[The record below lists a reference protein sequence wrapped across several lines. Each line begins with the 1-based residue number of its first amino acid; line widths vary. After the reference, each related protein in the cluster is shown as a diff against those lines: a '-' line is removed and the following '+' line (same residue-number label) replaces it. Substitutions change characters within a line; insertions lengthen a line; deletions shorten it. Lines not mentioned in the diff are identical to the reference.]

1 MEQLEK
7 ELHKLIDDEDMA
19 NYIKEAAESSETIDD
34 FKDVAIPIFM
44 GLDGVVSSEE
54 DANNLAEKFFHL
66 RDQPDEQSSEKLDCT
81 IKMSSLID
89 NDKSTSI
96 DPFANERDNKARKQI
111 EDSGD
116 LDSIQEDKLNQSKNF
131 GLDEENLEK
140 IRKRHL
146 EIDEKEN
153 AQFKKG
159 MGFRRPEVRQPRP
172 LILNPITVTIGPHIL
187 IENATLK
194 LTPGNRYGLVGR
206 NGLGKTT
213 LMKYISSSLING
225 IPDDLLIIH
234 VQQEAPISERTVLQ
248 SVLDVDVE
256 RTELLDRQNALLH
269 GKNDDDDTHNELFQI
284 EKRLQAIGAEDS
296 ESRAAMILT
305 ALGFSKEQLNQ
316 PLSLMSGG
324 FRMRVSLAQALYIS
338 PDVLLLDEPTGHLDA
353 PSVCWLEEYLTR
365 SCGDQILLVVSHDRV
380 FLDNVCTHIIHL
392 KDKKLVT
399 YKGNWTSFNEQFKTK
414 VANLESKA
422 EAQKRDIDHKMDFV
436 RRLGVKAKTAAIAQA
451 RLKNIAKKEKIELI
465 ELDDEVKFE
474 FKSTSQAAQENIIM
488 LEDVTFGYVPNIN
501 IFEHLNFTLKRDSK
515 IVVIGENGTGK
526 STFINLLIGRLKP
539 NQGFYQ
545 MVSNLRIAFFS
556 QHHVDQLDYK
566 STPLQYMLDLYKSQY
581 QVQEIRGL
589 LGKFGLTSD
598 QILQPI
604 QSLSGGQKTR
614 IVLASCAMMHPHL
627 FLLDEVTN
635 NLDMD
640 SIEALGQALKEYN
653 GAIVAVTHDQAFANM
668 IAKQIFICEGKNI
681 TEFNGTFQQ
690 YREKVKE
697 EIKKK
702 FFQQAGNKGLV

>member
-1 MEQLEK
+1 MEQFDKAIK
-7 ELHKLIDDEDMA
+7 ELIDDEDMA
-19 NYIKEAAESSETIDD
+19 NYLKEVAESSETIDD
-34 FKDVAIPIFM
+34 FRDVAVPIIM
-44 GLDGVVSSEE
+44 GLDGVASSEE
-54 DANNLAEKFFHL
+54 DATKLAESLFHL
-66 RDQPDEQSSEKLDCT
+66 RDPPAEQSTDQLKCE

-89 NDKSTSI
+89 NDQSASI
-96 DPFANERDNKARKQI
+96 DPFANERDSKAKKQVEDTGNTDTI
-111 EDSGD
+111 ED
-116 LDSIQEDKLNQSKNF
+116 DKLNQTKNF
-131 GLDEENLEK
+131 GLDEQNLEK

-146 EIDEKEN
+146 ELTEKEN
-153 AQFKKG
+153 SQFKQD
-159 MGFRRPEVRQPRP
+159 MGFRRPEIRQPHT
-172 LILNPITVTIGPHIL
+172 LILNPINVHIGPHIL
-187 IENATLK
+187 IENASLK

-213 LMKYISSSLING
+213 LMKYIGSNLISG
-225 IPDDLLIIH
+225 MPDDLLIIH

-248 SVLDVDVE
+248 SVLDVDLE
-256 RTELLDRQNALLH
+256 RTELLQRQSELLSE
-269 GKNDDDDTHNELFQI
+269 KNEDDDAHNELFQI
-284 EKRLQAIGAEDS
+284 EKRLQAIGAEDA
-296 ESRAAMILT
+296 ESRAAMLLT

-353 PSVCWLEEYLTR
+353 PSVCWLEEYLTK

-474 FKSTSQAAQENIIM
+474 FKSKSQAAQEKIII
-488 LEDVTFGYVPNIN
+488 LEDVTFGYVPEKN
-501 IFEHLNFTLKRDSK
+501 IFENLNFTLERDSK

-526 STFINLLIGRLKP
+526 STFINLLIGKLKP
-539 NQGFYQ
+539 DKGFYQ
-545 MVSNLRIAFFS
+545 MVSNLRVAHFS

-566 STPLQYMLDLYKSQY
+566 STPLQFMLDQYKSQY

-614 IVLASCAMMHPHL
+614 IVLAYCAMMNPHL

-640 SIEALGQALKEYN
+640 SIEALGKALKEFN

-668 IAKQIFICEGKNI
+668 IAKQIFICKDKTI
-681 TEFNGTFQQ
+681 TEFKGTFQQ
-690 YREKVKE
+690 YRDKVKE

-702 FFQQAGNKGLV
+702 FFQQAGNKGIV